1 MASQSQTE
9 IPVIDFSAYS
19 LDKDTVCEENLLSL
33 VDEIHHAFST
43 IGFIYLKN
51 HGIDSAKVKQAFEVS
66 RKFFALPT
74 DIKMKNPVN
83 LPEHEHEHGYVQVLG
98 EKANPEGLH
107 ADPKECFNYIQ
118 RQKHKPMPDE
128 DLPEFR
134 EVLDDFY
141 NVCTKLSMRLLA
153 LMAKGLNIEPSFFA
167 KAHEGMLTGVNDTTL
182 RTLYY
187 PALSSE
193 CKVKPGQMRCGEH
206 SDYGSITL
214 LFQDNAGG
222 LEVMNTLGKYV
233 AATPI
238 EDTIVINLGDM
249 MQRWT
254 ADKLKATKH
263 RVVMPTTDED
273 KLKGRQSIVLFVYPD
288 KDVLVECTDGSNKYP
303 PIKFHDYLIQ
313 GLNVILS

>member
-1 MASQSQTE
+1 MASHSQTE

-19 LDKDTVCEENLLSL
+19 LDKDTVCEEKIQSL

-51 HGIDSAKVKQAFEVS
+51 HGIHPEQVKQVYEVS

-74 DIKMKNPVN
+74 GIKMKYPVN
-83 LPEHEHEHGYVQVLG
+83 IPENEHEHGYVHVLG
-98 EKANPEGLH
+98 ERANPDSLH
-107 ADPKECFNYIQ
+107 ADPKECFNYIP
-118 RQKHKPMPDE
+118 RLKHMLMPDE

-134 EVLDDFY
+134 EVFDDFY

-153 LMAKGLNIEPSFFA
+153 VMAKGLNIETSFFA
-167 KAHEGMLTGVNDTTL
+167 KAHEGMLTGVNDTSI

-193 CKVKPGQMRCGEH
+193 YQVKPGQQRCGEH

-222 LEVMNTLGKYV
+222 LEVMNTHGKYV

-238 EDTIVINLGDM
+238 EGTIIVNLGDL

-254 ADKLKATKH
+254 TDKLKATKH

-273 KLKGRQSIVLFVYPD
+273 KLKERQSIAFFAYPD
-288 KDVLVECTDGSNKYP
+288 KDFLVECTDGSNKYP
-303 PIKFHDYLIQ
+303 PIKVHDYVKQ
-313 GLNVILS
+313 ALNAIY

>member
-1 MASQSQTE
+1 MASHSQTE

-19 LDKDTVCEENLLSL
+19 LDKDTVCEEKIQSL

-51 HGIDSAKVKQAFEVS
+51 HGIHPEQVKQVYEVS

-74 DIKMKNPVN
+74 GIKMKYPVN
-83 LPEHEHEHGYVQVLG
+83 IPENEHEHGYVHVLG
-98 EKANPEGLH
+98 ERANPDSLH
-107 ADPKECFNYIQ
+107 ADPKECFNYIP
-118 RQKHKPMPDE
+118 RLKHME
-128 DLPEFR
+128 
-134 EVLDDFY
+134 
-141 NVCTKLSMRLLA
+141 T
-153 LMAKGLNIEPSFFA
+153 SFFA
-167 KAHEGMLTGVNDTTL
+167 KAHEGMLTGVNDTSI

-193 CKVKPGQMRCGEH
+193 YQVKPGQQRCGEH

-222 LEVMNTLGKYV
+222 LEVMNTHGKYV

-238 EDTIVINLGDM
+238 EGTIIVNLGDL

-254 ADKLKATKH
+254 TDKLKATKH

-273 KLKGRQSIVLFVYPD
+273 KLKERQSIAFFAYPD
-288 KDVLVECTDGSNKYP
+288 KDFLVECTDGSNKYP
-303 PIKFHDYLIQ
+303 PIKVHDYVKQ
-313 GLNVILS
+313 ALNAIY